1 MAISRSAR
9 PGYSRDD
16 QRPAAEPTQP
26 NEGDTLST
34 QNPYFLSH
42 GSHTTGDEGR
52 CAMEWVSYLAGEK
65 HSDSPACVSAVLTR
79 YCIRLNDRLD
89 DVNRQRLRP
98 YLARTIGTRGDG
110 MDGERLRLCTEYL
123 LHDSL
128 PHWAALAG
136 REDIAQMLRAMPDT
150 TSSLE
155 LRNVLRL
162 VRDEMWEE
170 RRRATDRLAEKIRAE
185 LVKRGW
191 PAAAAA
197 AAAATAAATAAAAAA
212 AAADAAAAAAAAATA
227 TADVAA
233 AATAAAT
240 ATADVAVAAAAT
252 ATAAADAT
260 ATADAAATAAAD
272 AAADYPYSSR
282 NAVYNA
288 VYAKVSEMFK
298 ARRDER
304 IDSAFDLLDR
314 MLLHGV

>member
-1 MAISRSAR
+1 M
-9 PGYSRDD
+9 
-16 QRPAAEPTQP
+16 
-26 NEGDTLST
+26 ST

-170 RRRATDRLAEKIRAE
+170 RRRATGLVEKIRAE

-212 AAADAAAAAAAAATA
+212 AAADAAAAAAAAA
-227 TADVAA
+227 
-233 AATAAAT
+233 AAT

-260 ATADAAATAAAD
+260 ATADVAATAAAD

-314 MLLHGV
+314 MLPTEVLQLPVAEHADKVAAFS